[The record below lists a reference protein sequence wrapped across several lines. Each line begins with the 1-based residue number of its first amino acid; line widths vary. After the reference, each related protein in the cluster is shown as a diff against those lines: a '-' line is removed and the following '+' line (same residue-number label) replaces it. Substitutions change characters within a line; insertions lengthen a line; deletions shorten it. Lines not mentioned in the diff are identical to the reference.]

1 MPPPRQNYVLSSFGY
16 LLLCIWYRCHYSC
29 VHKYKSSQSLL
40 LLKTWLLNKG
50 ECTPVFFC
58 SFNSEISICLLSV
71 FHPKNKL
78 FGKGILYCVVLSVS
92 AYICILFNLHLSSI
106 FFFLLLFLQILI
118 FPFLCENQNWT
129 AFYIKGGA
137 QEICLFFFSIFLH
150 RFHAKI

>member
-16 LLLCIWYRCHYSC
+16 LLLCIWYGCHYSC

-50 ECTPVFFC
+50 ECVCLFFSASSILRLVFVCFLFFTPTI
-58 SFNSEISICLLSV
+58 SFLGRIFYI
-71 FHPKNKL
+71 
-78 FGKGILYCVVLSVS
+78 VLSYQS
-92 AYICILFNLHLSSI
+92 LPIFAFFLISTCPPS

-137 QEICLFFFSIFLH
+137 QEICRFFPSVFFFTDFM
-150 RFHAKI
+150 